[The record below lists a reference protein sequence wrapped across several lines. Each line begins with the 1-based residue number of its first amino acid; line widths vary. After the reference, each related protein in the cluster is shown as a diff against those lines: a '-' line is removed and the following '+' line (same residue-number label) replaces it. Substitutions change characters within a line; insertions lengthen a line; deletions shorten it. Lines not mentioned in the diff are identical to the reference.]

1 MNILVIDKTKLEKA
15 EIQEFAHKL
24 HHKFF
29 MAKDLEQAIKIT
41 NTRRID
47 VIIIFIHSLTDIG
60 ILEYFNKNFQN
71 IKILVHAEK
80 QFNDI
85 FSTIQT
91 ANYIKLKTSFDL
103 NELKNHLKGFEEGGG
118 HI

>member
-1 MNILVIDKTKLEKA
+1 MSILVIDKTNLEKA
-15 EIQEFAHKL
+15 EMQEFAQKL
-24 HHKFF
+24 HHRFF
-29 MAKDLEQAIKIT
+29 MAKDLEQAIKII
-41 NTRRID
+41 NRRRID
-47 VIIIFIHSLTDIG
+47 AIIIFIHSLTDIG

-80 QFNDI
+80 QFKDL

-91 ANYIKLKTSFDL
+91 ANYIKLETKFDL
-103 NELKNHLKGFEEGGG
+103 SELKNHLKGFEEGG